1 MDIAQL
7 REKLSEIKQR
17 EYVVSLTNR
26 KYKDGTWDFVKADT
40 KEYTHCFHN
49 YPAMMIPQ
57 IARELLN
64 RYGTPNGWGLDP
76 YCGTGTSLVEASIFG
91 MNGVGCDIN
100 PLVRLIATAK
110 TTPISLGALERYS
123 QDLMDAVF
131 KVGFSGDVPAAPIP
145 DVLNLEY
152 WFSEDVT
159 KRLAFLRDRVNAVGD
174 ESVRNFFWV
183 AFSETVRECSY
194 TRNSEF
200 KLYRMPAPKL
210 TTFTPDVFGTFQ
222 EKVARNQA
230 GLEAYLR
237 KRKDVEIRVSSRN
250 TANRELPETQPP
262 NGFDLIVTSPP
273 YGDSQTTVAYGQ
285 FSRLSADWI
294 GLEDSR
300 KVDRISMGGSNRK
313 SGLEDS
319 PVDSA
324 IGAIR
329 AVDKKRASQVEA
341 FYIDLERSIGSVAPL
356 LAKGS
361 TVCYVVGNRR
371 VKGVTLP
378 TDAFIIS
385 AFGKHGFSHKE
396 TIVRNIPNKRMPKKN
411 SPTNVPGETD
421 VTMHEE
427 NIVVCER
434 EVD

>member
-1 MDIAQL
+1 MTG
-7 REKLSEIKQR
+7 R
-17 EYVVSLTNR
+17 NR
-26 KYKDGTWDFVKADT
+26 KYKDETWDFTKADT
-40 KEYTHCFHN
+40 KEYTHCLHN

-64 RYGTPNGWGLDP
+64 RYGKPNGWLLDP
-76 YCGTGTSLVEASIFG
+76 YCGTGTSLVEASMFG

-110 TTPISLGALERYS
+110 TTPISLQALERYLH
-123 QDLMDAVF
+123 DLRDAIFQVE
-131 KVGFSGDVPAAPIP
+131 FSGDVPAAPIP
-145 DVLNLEY
+145 NVLNLDY

-159 KRLAFLRDRVNAVGD
+159 RRLSFLRSRINAVEDGA
-174 ESVRNFFWV
+174 VRNFFWV

-194 TRNSEF
+194 TRNGEF
-200 KLYRMPAPKL
+200 KLYRMPAQKMA
-210 TTFTPDVFGTFQ
+210 TFEPDVFGIFQ
-222 EKVARNQA
+222 DKLIRNQR
-230 GLEAYLR
+230 GLEAYLG
-237 KRKDVEIRVSSRN
+237 KRKDVEIFVSSRN
-250 TANRELPETQPP
+250 TANRGLPETQPP
-262 NGFDLIVTSPP
+262 NGFDLIITSPP

-300 KVDRISMGGSNRK
+300 KVDRISMGGSQRK
-313 SGLEDS
+313 SRLCDS
-319 PVDSA
+319 PVDAA
-324 IGAIR
+324 IAEIR
-329 AVDKKRASQVEA
+329 TVDKKRASQVEA
-341 FYIDLERSIGSVAPL
+341 FYIDLENSVSSVAPL

-385 AFGKHGFSHKE
+385 AFGKHRFVHNE
-396 TIVRNIPNKRMPKKN
+396 TIVRNIPNKRMPKRN
-411 SPTNVPGETD
+411 SPSNVAGETD

-427 NIVVCER
+427 NIVVCQR
-434 EVD
+434 QDG